1 MTAQIFQQHLNQ
13 EIRPL
18 DVLGDWGKPRQVMK
32 KTGPVEAPIAEP
44 FHEFGKLFAPG
55 LISRR
60 LYLMNAAGLT
70 PSCRAT
76 NETSATGGTSS
87 APSTLPG

>member
-44 FHEFGKLFAPG
+44 FHKFDKLFAPG
-55 LISRR
+55 LIPPALPDERR
-60 LYLMNAAGLT
+60 WADTEL
-70 PSCRAT
+70 PR
-76 NETSATGGTSS
+76 NE
-87 APSTLPG
+87 